1 VCAFAWLRTR
11 RQLAKSRKGQ
21 QALERSSRVVE
32 EERRV
37 LELVARGASIKE
49 VLDALT
55 QAIERMEP
63 GCLCTI
69 LLLDPDHKHLLQG
82 SAPSLPAGYWAM
94 CNGIPIGAAV
104 GSCGTAAYLNQTV
117 IAEDIATDHRWA
129 AIKDEALRY
138 GLQAC
143 WSVPIRDSTKNKV
156 LGTFAMYHDH
166 PGRPTALELRLV
178 EAGAHLAGNAIERL
192 RAEQNLRE
200 YAERFELAEKAACF
214 GIWEL
219 NVATRKVTISEGV
232 AAVAKLSGAQRQL
245 SLRWIRE
252 IVHLDDWKVLSLEV
266 KRAAESGEV
275 FQVEFRI
282 VLPNG
287 VMCWQKSQGRV
298 ELARGRSR
306 RVIGALIDITEQKN
320 LVIGLEQARAAAE
333 AAGQAKSE
341 FLANMSHEIRTP
353 MNAVMGMTSLLLDE
367 SLPTDALDYVA
378 TIRSSSESLL
388 AIIND
393 ILDFSKIES
402 GKLDLERAPFCL
414 RDCVEEGVEL
424 LAPEAAG
431 KGLELAVDIEPQVAE
446 WVYGD
451 VTRLR
456 QILVNL
462 VANAVKFTEKGEVIV
477 AIGTGIG
484 EGGSDELNI
493 AVRDTGIGIPADKLH
508 TLFRSF
514 SQVDSSTTR
523 RFGGTGLGLAISKRL
538 TELMGGRMW
547 VESRPGAGS
556 TFQFSI
562 PYEPA
567 PALKPALLA
576 TLAWTGKR
584 VLVVDDN
591 ATNRRILE
599 GFLSKWNLTVLAVS
613 SAREALEQL
622 RLKHWDL
629 LILDWHMPE
638 MDGAELSLAVKTE
651 FGTAA
656 PPMVMLNS
664 SGASARE
671 AFREEGGLFAAVLAK
686 PVRRHH
692 LYRVLAEILTG
703 NRRPGVVEATR
714 TLDRNFASRSPLR
727 ILIAADNLVNQKVA
741 VRLLERMGYRPD
753 VVSNGLEV
761 LYALRSRP
769 YDLVLMDVQMPEMD
783 GLEAA
788 RRVCAEWTPEKRPW
802 LTAVTAG
809 AMKEDR
815 DHCMKA
821 GMDAYLS
828 KPLNVQALQ
837 AALERGYTAVIARE
851 PQDTLK
857 PAAAFKD
864 QGQLVEHGS

>member
-1 VCAFAWLRTR
+1 MWLRTR
-11 RQLAKSRKGQ
+11 RKLAESRKGQ

-37 LELVARGASIKE
+37 LSLVARGASIKE

-69 LLLDPDHKHLLQG
+69 LLLDRDRKRLLQG
-82 SAPSLPAGYWAM
+82 SAPSLPAGFWQM
-94 CNGIPIGAAV
+94 CNGIPIGPNV
-104 GSCGTAAYLNQTV
+104 GCCGTAAFLNETV
-117 IAEDIATDHRWA
+117 IAEDIATDRRWA
-129 AIKDEALRY
+129 AIRDAALGY

-156 LGTFAMYHDH
+156 LGTFAMYHRH
-166 PGRPTALELRLV
+166 PTSPTALELRLV

-219 NVATRKVTISEGV
+219 DVRTRAVTISEGI
-232 AAVAKLSGAQRQL
+232 AAVARLSGAERRL
-245 SLRWIRE
+245 PLRRIRK
-252 IVHLDDWKVLSLEV
+252 ILHPDDWKLLSHEV
-266 KRAAESGEV
+266 KRATASGEV

-282 VLPNG
+282 FLPDG
-287 VMCWQKSQGRV
+287 SVRWQRSQGRV
-298 ELARGRSR
+298 ELVRGQPR
-306 RVIGALIDITEQKN
+306 RVIGALIDITEQKK
-320 LVIGLEQARAAAE
+320 LLMGLEQARAAAE
-333 AAGQAKSE
+333 AAAQAKSE

-367 SLPTDALDYVA
+367 NLPTETLDYVS

-414 RDCVEEGVEL
+414 HECVEEAVEL
-424 LAPEAAG
+424 LAPEAAA
-431 KGLELAVDIEPQVAE
+431 KGLELAVDITPQVAD
-446 WVYGD
+446 WIYGD
-451 VTRLR
+451 ITRLR

-462 VANAVKFTEKGEVIV
+462 VCNAVKFTEKGEVIV
-477 AIGTGIG
+477 TIEISARETGCK
-484 EGGSDELNI
+484 ELNI
-493 AVRDTGIGIPADKLH
+493 AVRDTGIGIPADKIH
-508 TLFRSF
+508 TLFHSF

-523 RFGGTGLGLAISKRL
+523 KFGGTGLGLAISKRL
-538 TELMGGRMW
+538 AELMGGRMR
-547 VESRPGAGS
+547 VDSLLGAGS

-567 PALKPALLA
+567 PAQKPPLPA
-576 TLAWTGKR
+576 TPDWAGKR
-584 VLVVDDN
+584 VLAVDDN

-599 GFLSKWNLTVLAVS
+599 AFLSKWGLPVKAVS
-613 SAREALEQL
+613 SAAEALKQL
-622 RLKHWDL
+622 RSEHWDL

-638 MDGAELSLAVKTE
+638 MEGARLALAVKAE

-656 PPMVMLNS
+656 PPMVMLS
-664 SGASARE
+664 SDGASARE
-671 AFREEGGLFAAVLAK
+671 TFRDRGSPFAAVLAK

-692 LYRVLAEILTG
+692 LHRVLAEVLSG
-703 NRRPGVVEATR
+703 SRRPGTPDVTR
-714 TLDRNFASRSPLR
+714 TLDRDFASRSPLR
-727 ILIAADNLVNQKVA
+727 ILIAEDNLVNQKVA
-741 VRLLERMGYRPD
+741 VRLLERLGYRPD
-753 VVSNGLEV
+753 VVGNGLEV
-761 LYALRSRP
+761 LYALRNRP
-769 YDLVLMDVQMPEMD
+769 YDLVLLDVQMPEMD

-788 RRVCAEWTPEKRPW
+788 RRICAEWMPESRPW
-802 LTAVTAG
+802 MIAITAG

-815 DHCMKA
+815 EHCMQA

-828 KPLNVQALQ
+828 KPLNVQELQ
-837 AALERGYTAVIARE
+837 LALERGHAALSARTPYHDLALCDDRQTAPV
-851 PQDTLK
+851 
-857 PAAAFKD
+857 
-864 QGQLVEHGS
+864 